1 MQKNPTAQATD
12 TSWQGLYRIAGV
24 AAILIVI
31 VALTDIVLSSTQ
43 GAAVGPAT
51 LSAEGWFARFETGWF
66 LRMCD
71 LGFWNIVTGA
81 LMIPVVVALYGAH
94 RRVTPAYMALG
105 AAIYLVGIAIY
116 ASNNVAIPMAL
127 LSSKYATAADAQRGA
142 LAAAGEAMLARGED
156 FTPGSLVGFLYTE
169 TAGLIISVIM
179 LRSRVFSK
187 VNAYAG
193 IIAFT
198 LLMLFTLWA
207 TATSTMGTVALLVA
221 MIGGVASVVWY
232 VLMARRFFQLSRG
245 AEANA
250 TGATRVRA

>member
-1 MQKNPTAQATD
+1 MGWDEKWKGVGVCVFFFRQRTA
-12 TSWQGLYRIAGV
+12 Y
-24 AAILIVI
+24 
-31 VALTDIVLSSTQ
+31 
-43 GAAVGPAT
+43 
-51 LSAEGWFARFETGWF
+51 EM
-66 LRMCD
+66 LRS
-71 LGFWNIVTGA
+71 
-81 LMIPVVVALYGAH
+81 
-94 RRVTPAYMALG
+94 
-105 AAIYLVGIAIY
+105 LVGSEMCIR
-116 ASNNVAIPMAL
+116 
-127 LSSKYATAADAQRGA
+127 DR
-142 LAAAGEAMLARGED
+142 ARGED

-169 TAGLIISVIM
+169 TAGLIISFVM